1 MPSGQGC
8 LIARR
13 MTSAKHQASV
23 GGKLRQP
30 DVGGDG
36 GVSAAA
42 GAAGRCG
49 GRGGGRLYTDAGIEI
64 PCQDDRPNG
73 RRQPNLSAQLP
84 EPPLR

>member
-1 MPSGQGC
+1 
-8 LIARR
+8 

-23 GGKLRQP
+23 GGKLRQEP
-30 DVGGDG
+30 AVGSDG

-49 GRGGGRLYTDAGIEI
+49 GRGGGRLYADAGIEV

-73 RRQPNLSAQLP
+73 RGQPNLSAQLP
-84 EPPLR
+84 KPTLR